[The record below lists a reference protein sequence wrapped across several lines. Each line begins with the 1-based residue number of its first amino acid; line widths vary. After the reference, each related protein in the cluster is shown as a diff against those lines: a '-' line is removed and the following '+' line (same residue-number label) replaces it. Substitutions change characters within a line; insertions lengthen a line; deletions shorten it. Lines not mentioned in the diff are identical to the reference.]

1 MAPCIHCA
9 TKPKGYDGPCIG
21 YCPGVVVVVDAADNV
36 VVVAIVVAVFVLVAI
51 AVVAAAAVGNSD
63 VLIPGSIRGV
73 IEPRKHHA

>member
-21 YCPGVVVVVDAADNV
+21 YCPGTGVVVFVVDDDDVVVVVV
-36 VVVAIVVAVFVLVAI
+36 VV
-51 AVVAAAAVGNSD
+51 AAAVGNSD

-73 IEPRKHHA
+73 VEPRKLHA